1 MKKEEGRGEYLQNFI
16 FDIAQVILQP
26 DEQRVVRLNEEVM
39 ALAKAERKAGIKKAY
54 NELVY
59 EDEIEGILDFHL
71 EITIIQTRV
80 MSHSSNSK
88 ING

>member
-39 ALAKAERKAGIKKAY
+39 ALAKTKRKAGIKKAY

-80 MSHSSNSK
+80 MSHSCNSK
-88 ING
+88 INR

>member
-1 MKKEEGRGEYLQNFI
+1 
-16 FDIAQVILQP
+16 
-26 DEQRVVRLNEEVM
+26 M
-39 ALAKAERKAGIKKAY
+39 ALAKAKRKVGMKKAY

-71 EITIIQTRV
+71 DITIIQTRV
-80 MSHSSNSK
+80 MSHSCNSK

>member
-1 MKKEEGRGEYLQNFI
+1 MKKEEGRGQYLQNFI

-39 ALAKAERKAGIKKAY
+39 ALAKAKRKVGMKKAY

-80 MSHSSNSK
+80 MSHSCNSK
-88 ING
+88 INR

>member
-1 MKKEEGRGEYLQNFI
+1 LKKEEGIEEYPQNFI
-16 FDIAQVILQP
+16 FDIAQVIQS
-26 DEQRVVRLNEEVM
+26 DEKGVVRSNEEVM
-39 ALAKAERKAGIKKAY
+39 ALAKAKRKEGIKKAY

-80 MSHSSNSK
+80 MSHSCNSK

>member
-1 MKKEEGRGEYLQNFI
+1 MKKEEGMEEYLQNFI

-39 ALAKAERKAGIKKAY
+39 ALAKAKRKVGMKKAY

-71 EITIIQTRV
+71 DITIIQTRV
-80 MSHSSNSK
+80 MSHSCNSK

>member
-1 MKKEEGRGEYLQNFI
+1 LKKEEGMEEYSQNFI

-26 DEQRVVRLNEEVM
+26 DDQRVVRLNEEAMV
-39 ALAKAERKAGIKKAY
+39 LAKAKRKAAIKKAY

-71 EITIIQTRV
+71 EITIIQTR
-80 MSHSSNSK
+80 
-88 ING
+88 

>member
-1 MKKEEGRGEYLQNFI
+1 MKKEEGIEEYPQNFI
-16 FDIAQVILQP
+16 FDIAKVILQS
-26 DEQRVVRLNEEVM
+26 DEKGVVRSNEEVI
-39 ALAKAERKAGIKKAY
+39 ALSKAKRKAGIKKAY

-71 EITIIQTRV
+71 EITIIQMRV
-80 MSHSSNSK
+80 MSHSCNSK